1 MALSAAYEQTFVCY
15 VSWEGKYVGLDTT
28 TATPTVTLEPIDWS
42 KYKKCKSTSDS
53 HPSII
58 YIGITKIKYKYL
70 NMT

>member
-53 HPSII
+53 HPSI
-58 YIGITKIKYKYL
+58 
-70 NMT
+70 